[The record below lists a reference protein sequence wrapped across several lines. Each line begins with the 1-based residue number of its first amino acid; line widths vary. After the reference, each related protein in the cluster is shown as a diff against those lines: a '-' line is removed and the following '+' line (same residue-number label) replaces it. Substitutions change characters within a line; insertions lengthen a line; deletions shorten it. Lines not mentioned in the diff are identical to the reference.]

1 MNISIGLLRLSKFS
15 MIKQLKLP
23 FTNYGLWLT
32 LMVLF
37 NVSLSKITVPKPICS
52 TKVWTKHCLSK
63 NLNTEIRNTLLTL
76 VVLINQSYLLYSYTF
91 TY

>member
-37 NVSLSKITVPKPICS
+37 NVSLLKITVPICS
-52 TKVWTKHCLSK
+52 TKVCTKHCLS
-63 NLNTEIRNTLLTL
+63 TEIRNTLLTL

>member
-37 NVSLSKITVPKPICS
+37 NVSLLKITVPICS
-52 TKVWTKHCLSK
+52 TNVCTKHCLSK